1 MRRSDRETRC
11 AAALAVAL
19 AAAAAAWPG
28 QVRAQAAADSTALA
42 PVSVPVPAMVTAPPT
57 SPAAAP
63 AAPAAPA
70 DTGLNAP
77 WLLTERSVRLRRDT
91 TNIVRTGPGNTF
103 AMVGVYAGDSTFPV
117 IAKRDD
123 WYNVRLSDTETGW
136 IHASLCE
143 EFGDMSGLEFR
154 PNPRLFSRVG
164 SFSFS
169 VYGGGYAFDR
179 KSNSFVL
186 GSRLGYY
193 LLEYVGIEGTVGWTH
208 VVRPAEIVESL
219 FGLSLEE
226 EDFHML
232 YYALSLDLKLL
243 PGRQMVPFLTV
254 GAGSAI
260 MEGMSESS
268 LNYGAGIDFFVRKS
282 TAATFAFRSISMDSG
297 SGTARRGNTNYE
309 FSVGSTFLF

>member
-1 MRRSDRETRC
+1 MRRSGQGRGR
-11 AAALAVAL
+11 AVAL
-19 AAAAAAWPG
+19 AVVVTTALAMPTAAREA
-28 QVRAQAAADSTALA
+28 RAQAAADSTA
-42 PVSVPVPAMVTAPPT
+42 
-57 SPAAAP
+57 AAP
-63 AAPAAPA
+63 AAAAVTSTT
-70 DTGLNAP
+70 DLNEP
-77 WLLTERSVRLRRDT
+77 WVLSERSVRLRRDT
-91 TNIVRTGPGNTF
+91 TNIVRTGPGNAF
-103 AMVGVYAGDSTFPV
+103 AMVGVFAGDSTFPV

-123 WYNVRLSDTETGW
+123 WYNVRLSATETGW
-136 IHASLCE
+136 IHASLCD
-143 EFGDMSGLEFR
+143 EFGDMSGLEYR

-179 KSNSFVL
+179 KSNSLVL

-193 LLEYVGIEGTVGWTH
+193 LLEYVGVEGTVGWTH

-232 YYALSLDLKLL
+232 YYALSFDLKLL

-260 MEGMSESS
+260 MEGLSESS

-282 TAATFAFRSISMDSG
+282 TAATFAFRSISMESG

>member
-1 MRRSDRETRC
+1 MLPAV
-11 AAALAVAL
+11 AATVLALAL
-19 AAAAAAWPG
+19 SMAAG
-28 QVRAQAAADSTALA
+28 EVRAQAAADSTA
-42 PVSVPVPAMVTAPPT
+42 TAPT
-57 SPAAAP
+57 AAAVASPA
-63 AAPAAPA
+63 
-70 DTGLNAP
+70 GLNEP
-77 WLLTERSVRLRRDT
+77 WVLTERSVRLRRDT
-91 TNIVRTGPGNTF
+91 TNIVRTGPGNAF
-103 AMVGVYAGDSTFPV
+103 AMVGVFAGDSTFPV

-123 WYNVRLSDTETGW
+123 WYNVRLSATETGW

-143 EFGDMSGLEFR
+143 EFGDMSGLEYR

-179 KSNSFVL
+179 KSNSLVL

-260 MEGMSESS
+260 MEGLSESS

>member
-1 MRRSDRETRC
+1 MRQLGSLMTNRAGQGRGPGPSGAGRRRRF
-11 AAALAVAL
+11 APLALWALAALAGAPARL
-19 AAAAAAWPG
+19 AA
-28 QVRAQAAADSTALA
+28 QE
-42 PVSVPVPAMVTAPPT
+42 
-57 SPAAAP
+57 AAP
-63 AAPAAPA
+63 ATAA
-70 DTGLNAP
+70 LNEP
-77 WLLTERSVRLRRDT
+77 WVLTERCVKLRGDT
-91 TNIVRTGPGNTF
+91 TNIVRTGPGNGYAMIGVF
-103 AMVGVYAGDSTFPV
+103 AGGSRFPV

-123 WYNVRLSDTETGW
+123 WYNVRLSATDTGW

-143 EFGDMSGLEFR
+143 EYGDMSGLEFR

-169 VYGGGYAFDR
+169 LYSGGYAFDR
-179 KSNSFVL
+179 KSNSLVL
-186 GSRLGYY
+186 GTRLGYY

-219 FGLSLEE
+219 FDLALEE

-232 YYALSLDLKLL
+232 YYALSLDLKLM
-243 PGRQMVPFLTV
+243 PGRQMVPFVTL

-260 MEGMSESS
+260 MQGESEAA

-282 TAATFAFRSISMDSG
+282 TAAVFAFRSINMDSG
-297 SGTARRGNTNYE
+297 TGSARRANTNYE

>member
-1 MRRSDRETRC
+1 MRGRNSQAWFT
-11 AAALAVAL
+11 ALGL
-19 AAAAAAWPG
+19 AAAAALAGPG
-28 QVRAQAAADSTALA
+28 RASAQAAAAAGDTSAAVAATVAG
-42 PVSVPVPAMVTAPPT
+42 SRPT
-57 SPAAAP
+57 SGFNEPYV
-63 AAPAAPA
+63 
-70 DTGLNAP
+70 
-77 WLLTERSVRLRRDT
+77 LTERSVRLRRDT
-91 TNIVRTGPGNTF
+91 TNIVRTGPGNGY
-103 AMVGVYAGDSTFPV
+103 AMVGVFAGDSTFPV
-117 IAKRDD
+117 IAKKDE
-123 WYNVRLSDTETGW
+123 WYNVRLSGTDTGW

-169 VYGGGYAFDR
+169 VYSGGYAFDR
-179 KSNSFVL
+179 KSNSLVL

-193 LLEYVGIEGTVGWTH
+193 LLEYVGLEGTVGWTH

-219 FGLSLEE
+219 FDLALEE
-226 EDFHML
+226 EEFHML

-260 MEGMSESS
+260 MEGMSEAT

-282 TAATFAFRSISMDSG
+282 TAATFAFRSINLESG
-297 SGTARRGNTNYE
+297 VGSARRGNTNYE

>member
-1 MRRSDRETRC
+1 MRRSGKQGARR
-11 AAALAVAL
+11 ARRSVALAVAGL
-19 AAAAAAWPG
+19 AALATLVTGREA
-28 QVRAQAAADSTALA
+28 RAQAAADSTAQG
-42 PVSVPVPAMVTAPPT
+42 PAAA
-57 SPAAAP
+57 AAAP
-63 AAPAAPA
+63 AVA
-70 DTGLNAP
+70 LNEP
-77 WLLTERSVRLRRDT
+77 WMLTERSVRLRRDT
-91 TNIVRTGPGNTF
+91 TNIVRTGPGNAF
-103 AMVGVYAGDSTFPV
+103 AMVGVFAGDSTFPV

-123 WYNVRLSDTETGW
+123 WYNVRLSATETGW
-136 IHASLCE
+136 VHASLCE

-179 KSNSFVL
+179 KSNSLVL
-186 GSRLGYY
+186 GTRLGYY

-260 MEGMSESS
+260 MEGLSESS

-282 TAATFAFRSISMDSG
+282 TAATFAFRSISLDSG

>member
-1 MRRSDRETRC
+1 MLPAVA
-11 AAALAVAL
+11 AAALALAL
-19 AAAAAAWPG
+19 STAAG
-28 QVRAQAAADSTALA
+28 EVRAQAAADSTAA
-42 PVSVPVPAMVTAPPT
+42 G
-57 SPAAAP
+57 PAAAAVASP
-63 AAPAAPA
+63 A
-70 DTGLNAP
+70 GLNEP
-77 WLLTERSVRLRRDT
+77 WVLTERSVRLRRDT
-91 TNIVRTGPGNTF
+91 TNIVRTGPGNAF
-103 AMVGVYAGDSTFPV
+103 AMVGVFAGDSTFPV

-123 WYNVRLSDTETGW
+123 WYNVRLSATETGW

-143 EFGDMSGLEFR
+143 EFGDMSGLEYR

-179 KSNSFVL
+179 KSNSLVL